1 MSTMYLMRAKIARW
15 GNSLAVRLPK
25 AAVES
30 AGLCEGDLVDV
41 READGE
47 LRITRAERVD
57 IDSLIAALRPET
69 FHELVDWGGPVGEE
83 FW

>member
-1 MSTMYLMRAKIARW
+1 MYLMRAKIARW

-30 AGLCEGDLVDV
+30 AGLREGDLVDV
-41 READGE
+41 HEADGE
-47 LRITRAERVD
+47 LRIARAERVD
-57 IDSLIAALRPET
+57 IESLIAALRPET